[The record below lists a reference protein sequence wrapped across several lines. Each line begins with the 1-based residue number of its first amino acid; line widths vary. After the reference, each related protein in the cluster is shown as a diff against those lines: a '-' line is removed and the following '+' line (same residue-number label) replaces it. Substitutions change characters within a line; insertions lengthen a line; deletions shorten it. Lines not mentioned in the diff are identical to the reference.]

1 MSILLLLISLG
12 HFLSLLSLYI
22 IPGWFSLPIVV
33 EIAPESTFPMRN
45 FLSNSRF
52 KSYPAPLTS
61 LVVSGM
67 LQTFFSDF
75 QVLHTAALG
84 TLSGLN
90 FWSQTDDGLKS

>member
-45 FLSNSRF
+45 VLSNSRF
-52 KSYPAPLTS
+52 KSYLAPLTS
-61 LVVSGM
+61 KVVSGM